1 MDGTEL
7 SNEYGTESS
16 SDGVATE
23 TVSSGPSINDA
34 TVGNDCLTMEDF
46 LSSISEQ
53 DGASMRAQGHSAV
66 YNRPHVL
73 QRVSWDTTEVDMAGV
88 HDRVETDEIP
98 DHGDMS
104 NEDM

>member
-1 MDGTEL
+1 MD
-7 SNEYGTESS
+7 GTESS

-34 TVGNDCLTMEDF
+34 TVGNGTLTMEDF
-46 LSSISEQ
+46 LSKISEQ

-66 YNRPHVL
+66 YNRPGVL
-73 QRVSWDTTEVDMAGV
+73 QSVSWDTTEVDMAGV
-88 HDRVETDEIP
+88 NDRVDTDVIP

-104 NEDM
+104 NEEL